1 MRTDAMKH
9 PFQNWVCALRR
20 EPDKNQGGS
29 GGVFTRSLLC
39 GVVFSTVGL
48 CWKSGDFARY
58 GLEDLLRAWA
68 GLLGHIFLAM
78 LLFTLGMVSHQTL
91 MERRDSRRVA
101 VCFWLILGVAVT
113 LLIVS

>member
-1 MRTDAMKH
+1 MKH

-39 GVVFSTVGL
+39 GGVVSAVGL
-48 CWKSGDFARY
+48 CWKSGYFARY

-91 MERRDSRRVA
+91 MERRHSRRVA

>member
-1 MRTDAMKH
+1 MKH
-9 PFQNWVCALRR
+9 PFPNWVCALRR

-48 CWKSGDFARY
+48 CWKSGYFARY

-78 LLFTLGMVSHQTL
+78 LL
-91 MERRDSRRVA
+91 
-101 VCFWLILGVAVT
+101 
-113 LLIVS
+113 